1 VGKTV
6 PSYRW
11 ALEDELAKWRS
22 FRNALQTQNEREAF
36 DELIDMCRGNS
47 SASGA
52 ACNPIIFE
60 PMIMSI
66 LIAQTKKMQEL
77 QCQLNEVLWQKICQT
92 TKTKIAT
99 HEQQMETQNPN

>member
-11 ALEDELAKWRS
+11 ALEDELAKWKP
-22 FRNALQTQNEREAF
+22 FRNALHNQAEREAF
-36 DELIDMCRGNS
+36 DELVDMCRGNS

-77 QCQLNEVLWQKICQT
+77 QYLLNEVLWQKTCQT
-92 TKTKIAT
+92 TTTKTANT
-99 HEQQMETQNPN
+99 HE